1 MTYFICPYE
10 TEISLEAMVN
20 NYCIIFI
27 NEHNILWKILSQN
40 IDSMNKWPINRNLS
54 TTIYVFHAI
63 EAKTMGE
70 K

>member
-1 MTYFICPYE
+1 
-10 TEISLEAMVN
+10 MVN

-27 NEHNILWKILSQN
+27 NEHNILWKIFSQN
-40 IDSMNKWPINRNLS
+40 IDSMNKLPINRNLS